1 MRTWEFSA
9 GLRSVPPI
17 YFLAG
22 PGFSLMK
29 EVPQIMTSYWAIVL
43 PRLSACI
50 LSLAVDVA
58 LLYICNMFAIDSTVA
73 LPILASSYVM
83 LTYLTRPFS
92 NTLET
97 VTFCV
102 LLVLVAKVVKNI
114 HHSQSDRAEK
124 KSKEFE
130 ELPNDG
136 YQRKT
141 LDEFRKKHS
150 LNPTEEKTNT
160 DSNGRTVFLIGVV
173 MSIGMFIRP
182 TFAAFSVSPI
192 LWLVGTALM
201 SGDGA
206 VSYLF
211 LMGFG
216 AMVPSTLMVL
226 VDTAYYK
233 NMTILD
239 ILSRFRQCVITSG
252 NVPEC
257 WEEYF
262 SMFIVTPW
270 NFLKYNSDPDNLS
283 DHGHH
288 PYYTHLLINIPL
300 LLGPA
305 VVLILAELY
314 RFCTRRSTFY
324 NSTTLWFLT
333 PPILILSLIP
343 HQEPR
348 FLLPLLP
355 LGVILCASSINRI
368 KHRNLF
374 LFIWC
379 LFNLI
384 GLLFFGCFH
393 QGGVTP
399 LLSYIEKNL
408 HNSSPL
414 FTNEDTFFFFHTY
427 MPPRSLLLSAT
438 SVEQVVDLQGS
449 PIDDLV
455 SAVKSQKTC
464 CSYLAIPGTMMEEF
478 MQQRISFDVIQTFPF
493 HLSMEDPPPYAAVK
507 EVWQNVSDRSY
518 YDKLF
523 ESMSLFLLK
532 LKS

>member
-1 MRTWEFSA
+1 M
-9 GLRSVPPI
+9 
-17 YFLAG
+17 
-22 PGFSLMK
+22 
-29 EVPQIMTSYWAIVL
+29 MTSYWAVVL
-43 PRLSACI
+43 PRLSTCI

-58 LLYICNMFAIDSTVA
+58 VLYVCDAFAIDSTVA

-102 LLVLVAKVVKNI
+102 LLVLVAKVVRNI
-114 HHSQSDRAEK
+114 NHSQSDRAEK
-124 KSKEFE
+124 KSKEFKV
-130 ELPNDG
+130 LPNDG

-150 LNPTEEKTNT
+150 PNPTEEKSNS
-160 DSNGRTVFLIGVV
+160 DSNGKAVFLIGVV

-182 TFAAFSVSPI
+182 TFAAFSVGPI

-201 SGDGA
+201 SGDGV

-211 LMGFG
+211 LMSFG
-216 AMVPSTLMVL
+216 ALVPSILMVL
-226 VDTAYYK
+226 VDTAYYSD
-233 NMTILD
+233 MTVVD

-252 NVPEC
+252 NVAKC

-283 DHGHH
+283 AHGHH

-305 VVLILAELY
+305 VVLILVELY
-314 RFCTRRSTFY
+314 RFCMRRSTSY
-324 NSTTLWFLT
+324 NSTLLCFLT
-333 PPILILSLIP
+333 PPILILSLFP

-355 LGVILCASSINRI
+355 LGVILCVSSINRI
-368 KHRNLF
+368 GHRNVFLF
-374 LFIWC
+374 LWC
-379 LFNLI
+379 VFNLM
-384 GLLFFGCFH
+384 GLLFYGFLH
-393 QGGVTP
+393 QGGVIP

-408 HNSSPL
+408 NNPSPL

-427 MPPRSLLLSAT
+427 MPPRSLLLSHT
-438 SVEQVVDLQGS
+438 SVEQLVDLQGS
-449 PIDDLV
+449 PIEDLV
-455 SAVKSQKTC
+455 AAVKSQKTC

-478 MQQRISFDVIQTFPF
+478 VHQKISFDVIQAFPF
-493 HLSMEDPPPYAAVK
+493 HLSMEDPPSYDVVK
-507 EVWQNVSDRSY
+507 EVWQNFSDRAY

-532 LKS
+532 MKN